1 MRFFSVALLLIFQA
15 ILSIGLFS
23 GFSSKAAAQDL
34 DPREIRRAI
43 DQGIGFLKDKQRNN
57 GNWDEYPGE
66 RVGTTAL
73 VVLAMISC
81 GVEKEDPSIQRAM
94 NYLRLFRGRDAGQN
108 YAISLQTMAFC
119 LVDPDRDRAMIR
131 ENVEYLEKSQVRNGS
146 EHDGGWH
153 YVPRQPISSDLS
165 NSQFSILALYEA
177 ERIGVSARRE
187 TWQKAYRYWDQTQNP
202 NGSWDYTPSSEGGCR
217 NTGGRGSMTCAGI
230 ASMVITSGVLGSG
243 GASVKGDNIVCLQK
257 TNHRA
262 AAKIEAGL
270 NWLANHFSVSQNPN
284 FGATY
289 LYYYLYALE
298 RVGRM
303 TNHRFIGQDDWY
315 RKGAD
320 KLLQLRDPIDG
331 AWRGGHSEHDLV
343 ATSFAL
349 LFLSKGRRPVLMSKV
364 HFGSDG
370 SWNVH
375 PNDANNITA
384 FAESRWKIDLTWQ
397 TIKTDAATVDDLAQT
412 PVLYLCGSRTPL
424 PNDDKTTA
432 GLAKK
437 LRTYLDQGGFILAE
451 AQPDDKSFDS
461 GFRELMKQVFPEP
474 GFELSLLDTS
484 HPIWSAEIPVEPDQ
498 LRPIE
503 GINFGC
509 RTSVVY
515 VPPYKD
521 EKTNKQRPS
530 LSCLWEVARLHQ
542 REDPYPVSVRR
553 QVDAGLGIGLNILAY
568 ATNRELK
575 FKDEIAETVVR
586 KTTVSQERRGKL
598 FLGVLNHA
606 GGANSA
612 PRAAVNLL
620 EWTETNLGVPVDA
633 RGDLVDASE
642 NVLYEYPSL
651 LMHGRNAFQFSER
664 ERDNLKKHLLSGGF
678 LFVNSICSSKTFS
691 DSFRNEMKKIIPE
704 SELEPIK
711 IDDSLFSKDYGGF
724 KIETLELRIPEQS
737 PGRKIVAPT
746 RKVVPELYGI
756 KFEDRWVVVFSPN
769 DVSCSLEMAN
779 SIECRGYTFES
790 AMQLAVNT
798 LLYSLGHW

>member
-1 MRFFSVALLLIFQA
+1 M
-15 ILSIGLFS
+15 
-23 GFSSKAAAQDL
+23 AQGL
-34 DPREIRRAI
+34 DPREIRQAI
-43 DQGIGFLKDKQRNN
+43 EQGIQFLKGRQRDN
-57 GNWDEYPGE
+57 GNWDEYQVE

-81 GVEKEDPSIQRAM
+81 GVDKDDPSIQRAM

-108 YAISLQTMAFC
+108 YAISLQTMVFC
-119 LVDPDRDRAMIR
+119 LVDPDRDRILIR
-131 ENVEYLEKSQVRNGS
+131 ENVEFLEKTQVRNGS

-153 YVPRQPISSDLS
+153 YVPRPPISSDLS

-177 ERIGVSARRE
+177 ERVGISVHRE

-202 NGSWDYTPSSEGGCR
+202 NGSWDYTPAPDGGCR
-217 NTGGRGSMTCAGI
+217 NTSGRGSMTCAGI

-243 GASVKGDNIVCLQK
+243 GASVKGENIVCLQK

-331 AWRGGHSEHDLV
+331 AWRGGHTEHDIV

-364 HFGSDG
+364 HFGSDS
-370 SWNVH
+370 SWNIH
-375 PNDANNITA
+375 PNDANNMTT

-397 TIKTDAATVDDLAQT
+397 TIDIGAATADDLVQT
-412 PVLYLCGSRTPL
+412 PILYFCGNRSPIAQ
-424 PNDDKTTA
+424 NDEKTA
-432 GLAKK
+432 KLAAK
-437 LRTYLDQGGFILAE
+437 LRAYLDQGGFILAE

-461 GFRELMKQVFPEP
+461 GFRELMKHVFPES
-474 GFELSLLDTS
+474 GFELSLLDAS
-484 HPIWSAEIPVEPDQ
+484 HPIWSAEIPIEPDQ

-515 VPPYKD
+515 VPPCKD
-521 EKTNKQRPS
+521 EKANKQRPS
-530 LSCLWEVARLHQ
+530 LSCLWEVAKPYQ
-542 REDPYPVSVRR
+542 REDSYPVSVQR

-575 FKDEIAETVVR
+575 FKDEIAETIVR
-586 KTTVSQERRGKL
+586 KTAASQERRGKL

-612 PRAAVNLL
+612 PRAVINLL
-620 EWTETNLGVPVDA
+620 EWTEANLDVPVDV
-633 RGDLVDASE
+633 RSDLVNASDSI
-642 NVLYEYPSL
+642 LYEFPSL
-651 LMHGRNAFQFSER
+651 FMHGRNAFQFSDLER
-664 ERDNLKKHLLSGGF
+664 KNLKKYLHSGGF

-691 DSFRNEMKKIIPE
+691 DSLRNEIKRIFPE
-704 SELEPIK
+704 NELEPIK
-711 IDDSLFSKDYGGF
+711 IDDPLFSEDYGGF
-724 KIETLELRIPEQS
+724 NIETLELRIPEQS
-737 PGRKIVAPT
+737 PGRKIVTPT

-756 KFEDRWVVVFSPN
+756 KHEDRWVAVFSPN
-769 DVSCSLEMAN
+769 DVSCSLEMAH

-790 AMQLAVNT
+790 AMQLAVNVFF
-798 LLYSLGHW
+798 YSMGHW